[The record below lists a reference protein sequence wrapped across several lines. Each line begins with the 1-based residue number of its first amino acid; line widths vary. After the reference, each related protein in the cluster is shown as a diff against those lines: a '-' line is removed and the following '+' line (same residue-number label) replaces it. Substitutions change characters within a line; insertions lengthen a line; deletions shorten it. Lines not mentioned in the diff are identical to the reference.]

1 MSDEALPA
9 VRRLPFMTRLAYS
22 VGSIAFGLKAVAIGV
37 VMLFYNQ
44 VLGLPAVWVSM
55 AIGAAL
61 IVDAVSS
68 PVIGQMSDMW
78 RSRWGRRHPFM
89 YAAALPASLAVWA
102 LLNPP
107 PGWAGP
113 ALFAWMTGCI
123 IAARISIAL
132 FEIPNA
138 SLLPELASDY
148 DDRTALSAWRNMLLI
163 VVPVIVIVTALVLF
177 LTPFVNARGQ
187 HMPGQLNPAG
197 YARYGVALAVL
208 IFAAI
213 LVSALGTHR
222 EIPHL
227 SRPEPHPS
235 AKALFGTIATTL
247 LNRNFLVLTLS
258 GMVAGIGA
266 GLVGG
271 LTDYFNTFFWQL
283 SARQISVLTGAVGV
297 APFAAVAIGPF
308 LSGRF
313 GKKPALLATFTLS
326 LAAGILP
333 VGLRL
338 LGLLPPNGSPVI
350 LPLLVVDA
358 FFACT
363 LVIVGLIILTSM
375 MADIVEQV
383 QVTTGRRSEG
393 LLFSADTMLKQIV
406 TGVGA
411 MGTGLI
417 LQVVHFPERA
427 VPGQVPPEVLTRLA
441 IIYLPINVTTS
452 LVSIALIALFSITR
466 QDHERHLAKIADLA
480 MTDPPAPNEAPRV

>member
-1 MSDEALPA
+1 MTAATEG
-9 VRRLPFMTRLAYS
+9 RLPLRLKL
-22 VGSIAFGLKAVAIGV
+22 VHGLGSIAYGV
-37 VMLFYNQ
+37 KDNGFSTFLLLFYNQ
-44 VLGLPAVWVSM
+44 VLGLPAVWVST

-61 IVDAVSS
+61 IVDAITS
-68 PVIGQMSDMW
+68 PVIGQLSDML
-78 RSRWGRRHPFM
+78 RSGWGRRHPFM

-107 PGWAGP
+107 QGWSGAP
-113 ALFAWMTGCI
+113 LFIYMTGCI
-123 IAARISIAL
+123 IAARVSIAL

-138 SLLPELASDY
+138 SLLPELAPGY
-148 DDRTALSAWRNMLLI
+148 DDRTALSAYRNVLLI
-163 VVPVIVIVTALVLF
+163 VAPVIMIVTALTLF
-177 LTPFVNARGQ
+177 LTPFVNAQGQ
-187 HMPGQLNPAG
+187 SMPGQLNPAG
-197 YARYGVALAVL
+197 YSRYGLALAVV
-208 IFAAI
+208 IFASI
-213 LVSALGTHR
+213 LMSALGTHR
-222 EIPHL
+222 EIRRL
-227 SRPEPHPS
+227 SQPQPHPS
-235 AKALFGTIATTL
+235 ARALLTTIATTL

-258 GMVAGIGA
+258 GVVAGIGT

-297 APFAAVAIGPF
+297 APFAAVAIGPM
-308 LSGRF
+308 LARRF

-333 VGLRL
+333 VSLRL
-338 LGLLPPNGSPVI
+338 AGLLPPNGSPVI
-350 LPLLVVDA
+350 LPLLVADA

-383 QVTTGRRSEG
+383 QMQTGRRSEG

-417 LQVVHFPERA
+417 LQVVQFPERA
-427 VPGQVPPEVLTRLA
+427 VPGHVPQEVLTRLA
-441 IIYLPINVTTS
+441 TVYLPINVTTS
-452 LVSIALIALFSITR
+452 LISIALISLFSISRT
-466 QDHERHLAKIADLA
+466 DHERHLASLA
-480 MTDPPAPNEAPRV
+480 VAPVTDVNARAESPHV